1 MLKWAL
7 IITFLVSLTPIHAD
21 ANMKKENFAKVKSG
35 ALANLDKRIKHLQE
49 TKSCVSSSSDRKAL
63 KECRKSAR
71 KRGEALRSEFK
82 ESRKERKE
90 KMIRMRKER
99 KAQKQKK

>member
-1 MLKWAL
+1 MAKWAL
-7 IITFLVSLTPIHAD
+7 IITFFVSLATIHAEGD
-21 ANMKKENFAKVKSG
+21 FKKENFAKVKAD
-35 ALANLDKRIKHLQE
+35 ALANLDKRIQHLND

-82 ESRKERKE
+82 EKRKEMKE
-90 KMIRMRKER
+90 KMMQRRKER
-99 KAQKQKK
+99 KAKN